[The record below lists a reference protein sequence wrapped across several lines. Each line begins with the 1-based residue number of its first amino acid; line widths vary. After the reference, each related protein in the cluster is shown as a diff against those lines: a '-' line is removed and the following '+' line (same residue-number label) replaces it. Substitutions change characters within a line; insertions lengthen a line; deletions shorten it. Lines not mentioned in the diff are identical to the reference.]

1 MSTSEQQIH
10 SAITQLAA
18 DWFVAHRTR
27 PLSDAERAEF
37 LGWLKSS
44 PVHIEEY
51 LGIAALEGIL
61 ADATVTPAI
70 PLRDLAAMA
79 RDDRSASV
87 IELVPAPGGLTAAT
101 ARSRVTP
108 GVWRNIAACT
118 LLCVVGIAL
127 MWITR
132 TLPPPDQPRTYQTVH
147 GAQSTWRLPDGSTLR
162 LDSDSAVTVR
172 FSSAARL
179 VELDRGQLWVAVAHD
194 VHRPF
199 RVQAGSAQVQAVGT
213 EFDVYRMR
221 DSTLVTVLEGQVF
234 VSVPT
239 AAPRALRVGADQ
251 EVQLVDGMLPGAPAP
266 ARRRESTA
274 WLEHKIV
281 CERRPLG
288 EVADEFNRYNSIPFT
303 IDDPALRRL
312 PISGAFDASDAESFA
327 AFLQTLRG
335 VRVERLPT
343 AFKIVASRG

>member
-18 DWFVAHRTR
+18 DWFIAHRTR
-27 PLSDAERAEF
+27 SLSDAERAEF

-51 LGIAALEGIL
+51 LGIAALERIL
-61 ADATVTPAI
+61 PDAIGTPAI
-70 PLRDLAAMA
+70 ALTDLVAMA
-79 RDDRSASV
+79 RDGRSASV
-87 IELVPAPGGLTAAT
+87 VELVPARGFMAAT
-101 ARSRVTP
+101 TRSRVTP
-108 GVWRNIAACT
+108 GAWRSIAACA
-118 LLCVVGIAL
+118 LLCVVGITVL
-127 MWITR
+127 WIRR
-132 TLPPPDQPRTYQTVH
+132 TLPPPDHPATYQTTH
-147 GAQSTWRLPDGSTLR
+147 GAQGTWQLPDGSTLR

-179 VELDRGQLWVAVAHD
+179 VELERGQLWVAVAHD
-194 VHRPF
+194 VQRPF

-221 DSTLVTVLEGQVF
+221 GSTLVTVLEGQVV
-234 VSVPT
+234 VSVPN
-239 AAPRALRVGADQ
+239 ARRALRVAADQ
-251 EVQLVDGMLPGAPAP
+251 EVQLVDGMLPDAAAP

-288 EVADEFNRYNSIPFT
+288 EVAEEFNRYNSIPFT

-312 PISGAFDASDAESFA
+312 PISGAFDVSDTESFA

>member
-18 DWFVAHRTR
+18 EWFVAHRTR

-51 LGIAALEGIL
+51 LGIAALERIL
-61 ADATVTPAI
+61 PDATSTPVI
-70 PLRDLAAMA
+70 PLPDLAAMA
-79 RDDRSASV
+79 RDGRSASV
-87 IELVPAPGGLTAAT
+87 IELVPAPGGFAPPTI
-101 ARSRVTP
+101 RSRVTP
-108 GVWRNIAACT
+108 AVWRGIAACA
-118 LLCVVGIAL
+118 LLCVVGIAML
-127 MWITR
+127 WITR
-132 TLPPPDQPRTYQTVH
+132 RVSPPDHPSTYQTLH
-147 GAQSTWRLPDGSTLR
+147 GAQGTWRLPDGSTLR
-162 LDSDSAVTVR
+162 LDSDSAVTVS

-179 VELDRGQLWVAVAHD
+179 VALDRGQLWVAVAHD

-213 EFDVYRMR
+213 QFDVYRMR
-221 DSTLVTVLEGQVF
+221 DSTLVTVLEGQVL
-234 VSVPT
+234 VAVPN

-251 EVQLVDGMLPGAPAP
+251 EVQLIDGVLPGAPAP
-266 ARRRESTA
+266 ARRREATA

-288 EVADEFNRYNSIPFT
+288 EIAEEFNRYNSIPFT
-303 IDDPALRRL
+303 IDDPVLRQL
-312 PISGAFDASDAESFA
+312 PISGAFDASDTESFA
-327 AFLQTLRG
+327 AFLQTLHG

>member
-51 LGIAALEGIL
+51 LGIAALERIL
-61 ADATVTPAI
+61 PHAAGTPAI
-70 PLRDLAAMA
+70 PLPDLVAMA
-79 RDDRSASV
+79 RDGRSASV
-87 IELVPAPGGLTAAT
+87 VELVPAPGFMAAT
-101 ARSRVTP
+101 TRSRVTP
-108 GVWRNIAACT
+108 GLWRSIAACA
-118 LLCVVGIAL
+118 LLCVVGITAL
-127 MWITR
+127 WIRR
-132 TLPPPDQPRTYQTVH
+132 TLPPPDHPSVYQTTH
-147 GAQSTWRLPDGSTLR
+147 GAQGTWQLPDGSTLR

-179 VELDRGQLWVAVAHD
+179 VELDRGQLWVAVTHD

-199 RVQAGSAQVQAVGT
+199 RVQAGAAQVQAVGT

-221 DSTLVTVLEGQVF
+221 GSTLVTVLEGQVV
-234 VSVPT
+234 VSVPN
-239 AAPRALRVGADQ
+239 AAAGALRVGADQ
-251 EVQLVDGMLPGAPAP
+251 EVQLVDGVLPGAPAP

-288 EVADEFNRYNSIPFT
+288 EVADEFNRYNAIAFM

-312 PISGAFDASDAESFA
+312 PISGAFDASDTESFA
-327 AFLQTLRG
+327 AFLRTLHG